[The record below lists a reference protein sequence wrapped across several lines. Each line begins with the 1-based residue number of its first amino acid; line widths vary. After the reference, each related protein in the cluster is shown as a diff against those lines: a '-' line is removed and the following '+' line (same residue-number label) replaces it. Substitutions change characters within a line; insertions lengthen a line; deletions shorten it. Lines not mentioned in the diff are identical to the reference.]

1 MADNPTPL
9 PRWLTII
16 VLLVIVVGVPLI
28 FREEFV
34 AISER
39 VLAAADEQP
48 FAAAVLIVT
57 ALTLDVLLPVPN
69 GVTNTLAGAAF
80 GFAIGTLVI
89 WLGLMGGSIAGY
101 TLGRWAARPLA
112 ARLLGAD
119 DLERAHMLA
128 ERAGPVA
135 LIVSRP
141 VPILCELTPI
151 AAGVAGME
159 FRRFVFAVALGNLG
173 VGVVYAA
180 IGAAA
185 VERTSTALLMLGAIG
200 VPLGAWLAWQAV
212 ERWRKARETKEGT
225 AP

>member
-1 MADNPTPL
+1 MSDSLSPL
-9 PRWLTII
+9 QRWLTII
-16 VLLVIVVGVPLI
+16 VLLTIVVGVPLI
-28 FREEFV
+28 FQEEFLV
-34 AISER
+34 ISER
-39 VLAAADEQP
+39 VLAAADERP
-48 FAAAVLIVT
+48 FAAAALIVA
-57 ALTLDVLLPVPN
+57 ALTLDVFLPVPN

-128 ERAGPVA
+128 QRAGPVA

-141 VPILCELTPI
+141 VPIMCELTPI

-159 FRRFVFAVALGNLG
+159 CRRFVSAVALGNLG
-173 VGVVYAA
+173 VGIMYAA

-200 VPLGAWLAWQAV
+200 VPLSAWLGWQAI
-212 ERWRKARETKEGT
+212 ERWRKGSETKEGT

>member
-1 MADNPTPL
+1 MIAF
-9 PRWLTII
+9 
-16 VLLVIVVGVPLI
+16 LLAIVVGVPLI
-28 FREEFV
+28 FREEFI
-34 AISER
+34 AISNR
-39 VLAAADEQP
+39 VLTAADERP
-48 FAAAVLIVT
+48 FAAAALIVT
-57 ALTLDVLLPVPN
+57 ALTLDVFLPVPN

-101 TLGRWAARPLA
+101 ALGRWAARPLA

-173 VGVVYAA
+173 VGIVYAA

-200 VPLGAWLAWQAV
+200 VPLGAWLMWQAT
-212 ERWRKARETKEGT
+212 ERWRKGSETKEGT

>member
-1 MADNPTPL
+1 MADSPSPL
-9 PRWLTII
+9 RRWLTII
-16 VLLVIVVGVPLI
+16 ALLAIVVGVPLI

-39 VLAAADEQP
+39 ILAAADDRP
-48 FAAAVLIVT
+48 VAAAALIVT
-57 ALTLDVLLPVPN
+57 ALTLDVFLPVPN

-89 WLGLMGGSIAGY
+89 WLGLMGGSTAGY
-101 TLGRWAARPLA
+101 ALGRWAARPLA

-159 FRRFVFAVALGNLG
+159 LRRFVFAVALGNLG
-173 VGVVYAA
+173 VGIVYAA

-185 VERTSTALLMLGAIG
+185 VERTSTELLMLGAIA
-200 VPLGAWLAWQAV
+200 VPLAAWLGWQAI
-212 ERWRKARETKEGT
+212 ERWRRS
-225 AP
+225 

>member
-1 MADNPTPL
+1 MADSLSPL
-9 PRWLTII
+9 QRWLTII
-16 VLLVIVVGVPLI
+16 VLLAIVVGVPLI

-39 VLAAADEQP
+39 VLAAADERP
-48 FAAAVLIVT
+48 FAAATLIVT
-57 ALTLDVLLPVPN
+57 ALTLDVFLPVPN

-89 WLGLMGGSIAGY
+89 WLGLMGGSTAGY
-101 TLGRWAARPLA
+101 ALGRWAARPLA

-141 VPILCELTPI
+141 VPILCEIIPI

-159 FRRFVFAVALGNLG
+159 LRRFVFAVALGNLG
-173 VGVVYAA
+173 VGILYAA
-180 IGAAA
+180 IGAAT

-212 ERWRKARETKEGT
+212 ERWRKARKTKEGT

>member
-1 MADNPTPL
+1 MAERPPPL
-9 PRWLTII
+9 RRWLTIM

-34 AISER
+34 AISDR
-39 VLAAADEQP
+39 VLAAADERP
-48 FAAAVLIVT
+48 FAAAALIVG
-57 ALTLDVLLPVPN
+57 ALTLDVVLPVPN

-101 TLGRWAARPLA
+101 ALGRWAARPLA

-119 DLERAHMLA
+119 DLERARRLA

-141 VPILCELTPI
+141 VPILCEATPI
-151 AAGVAGME
+151 AAGIVGLE
-159 FRRFVFAVALGNLG
+159 FGRFLFAVALGNLG

-185 VERTSTALLMLGAIG
+185 VARTSTELLMLGAIG
-200 VPLGAWLAWQAV
+200 VPLAAWLMWQAT
-212 ERWRKARETKEGT
+212 ERWRKGSETKEGT

>member
-1 MADNPTPL
+1 MAERPPPL
-9 PRWLTII
+9 RRWFTIT

-34 AISER
+34 AISDR
-39 VLAAADEQP
+39 VLAAADERP
-48 FAAAVLIVT
+48 FAAAALIVG
-57 ALTLDVLLPVPN
+57 ALTLDVVLPVPN

-101 TLGRWAARPLA
+101 ALGRWAARPLA
-112 ARLLGAD
+112 ARLLGTD
-119 DLERAHMLA
+119 DLERAHRLA

-141 VPILCELTPI
+141 VPILCEATPI
-151 AAGVAGME
+151 AAGIAGME
-159 FRRFVFAVALGNLG
+159 FGRFLFAVALGNLG

-185 VERTSTALLMLGAIG
+185 VERTSTDLLMLGAIG
-200 VPLGAWLAWQAV
+200 VPLAAWLGWQAI
-212 ERWRKARETKEGT
+212 ERWRKS
-225 AP
+225 